1 MISSELSLHYSNWYL
16 QKPRDQ
22 IWTWS
27 MSFVDAFARRGPRSF
42 CDGARTEL
50 LVCGCCYPLEIQG
63 TWRHLGTKL
72 LLADV
77 YSVQCTVSV
86 PVQGLHNSVFRSVSI
101 HWMKP
106 EIFLFLLLNFPT
118 LCSIINH
125 RNLTVL
131 ARGLAAA
138 VRNGELKSL
147 STGSKQKILC
157 SLPIHWVFMGASG
170 S

>member
-1 MISSELSLHYSNWYL
+1 
-16 QKPRDQ
+16 
-22 IWTWS
+22 
-27 MSFVDAFARRGPRSF
+27 MSFVDAFTRRGPWSF
-42 CDGARTEL
+42 CDGAQTEL

-131 ARGLAAA
+131 TRGLAAA